1 MRSFFIKKRP
11 PRPQATHRQTP
22 IHRTNHINILQGGD
36 LPPAKHGDAFGRA
49 AIVWFFIKQ
58 KTSFFRTRFLSG
70 DPSGNRT
77 HDYAVRGRR
86 LSRLTIGPSISLTII
101 SQQNR
106 FVNSFFI
113 FFRIF
118 FEFFSKSIFIWRCRT
133 KNGVFYPFFVPLS
146 FFTSLQSLKYMI
158 KSS

>member
-1 MRSFFIKKRP
+1 MANQILLVFSQECKFCGVFALQPIRTPTPVGALMGR
-11 PRPQATHRQTP
+11 HRQTP
-22 IHRTNHINILQGGD
+22 IHRTKHINILRGGD

-101 SQQNR
+101 SHQKD
-106 FVNSFFI
+106 FVNSFF
-113 FFRIF
+113 
-118 FEFFSKSIFIWRCRT
+118 EFF
-133 KNGVFYPFFVPLS
+133 
-146 FFTSLQSLKYMI
+146 
-158 KSS
+158 